1 MSCPKRMPVTVTRFV
16 GSCFLLAIAVAGCH
30 KQAKDATGHWTGAIH
45 VLPAGGGQRV
55 DAVVVIF
62 EQQGDVVTG
71 TLGPSE
77 MNQLPFKK
85 GRTTGKN
92 LRIEMEGNPIVF
104 VLTLDGD
111 RLSGEIQDANDPSK
125 ILAKVEL
132 KRKQM

>member
-1 MSCPKRMPVTVTRFV
+1 M
-16 GSCFLLAIAVAGCH
+16 LAIVLAGCH
-30 KQAKDATGHWTGAIH
+30 KRANDATGHWTGAFH
-45 VLPAGGGQRV
+45 VLPAGGGPRV
-55 DAVVVIF
+55 DAAVVIF
-62 EQQGDVVTG
+62 NQQGDVVTG

-77 MNQLPFKK
+77 LNQLPFKK

-92 LRIEMEGNPIVF
+92 LRIEMEGNAVVF